1 MAKIVTA
8 LSIAGSDCSGG
19 AGIQADLKTFAALG
33 IYGMSAIT
41 TVVAEN
47 THAVLCRQDIAPD
60 VLAAQI
66 EAVLDDIPPNA
77 IKIGLLPSAAAV
89 RTVAKA
95 LRGCTVPVV
104 LDPVMVASAGQ
115 TLHGTD
121 MLEALKAELLPL
133 VTLITPN
140 LAEASALTGLPAES
154 RAQRETAA
162 RRLKGL
168 GPGAVLLKGGHLDG
182 AAEDLLFDGERFTTF
197 TRARIDTKNTHGTGC
212 TLSSAI
218 AAYLAQ
224 GFELPQAVEQAK
236 AYITGAIAHALPLG
250 RGAGPLGHFYQITQ
264 RQKEGR

>member
-19 AGIQADLKTFAALG
+19 AGIQADIKTFAALG
-33 IYGMSAIT
+33 VYGMSAIT

-47 THAVLCRQDIAPD
+47 TQAVFCRQDIAPD

-66 EAVLDDIPPNA
+66 EAVLGDIPPDA

-140 LAEASALTGLPAES
+140 LAEASALTGLPVES
-154 RAQRETAA
+154 RVQRETAA
-162 RRLKGL
+162 RKLKGL

-182 AAEDLLFDGERFTTF
+182 AAEDLYYDGAGFCTF
-197 TRARIDTKNTHGTGC
+197 TSPRIDTNNTHGTGC

-218 AAYLAQ
+218 AAYLAR
-224 GFELPQAVEQAK
+224 GYALAQAVEKAK
-236 AYITGAIAHALPLG
+236 AYITGAIAHGLALG
-250 RGAGPLGHFYQITQ
+250 RGAGPLGHFYQTTQ
-264 RQKEGR
+264 RQEEGR